1 MGALLRRILV
11 YLLAAWVAITVSYLL
26 PRVVPGNPVSG
37 AVARA
42 SQSGN
47 CNEQCVIAIEDQLGF
62 NVHTSMWDQYLQYL
76 GNLAHGDL
84 GHSWSE
90 NAPVGALLLSYLP
103 WTLGLLVFA
112 TSVSF
117 VAGSVLGTL
126 IAWRRGSLLDWLIPG
141 ATFFQALP
149 YFFLGIVL
157 VLIFGQTGTL
167 LKWVPSL
174 FGYDIYTTTPG
185 WNLPYI
191 ESVLAHAVLPAATVI
206 LASMAGFILSIRNQ
220 VVTTMDEDFVLV
232 AQAKGLSARTVI
244 WYAARNALLPVVAN
258 FTIAISLVVG
268 GQILVEIVFNYPGIG
283 FHLYDALGKLDYP
296 LVQGVFVVI
305 TLVVIAANL
314 IADAVYVAIDP
325 RARQAA

>member
-1 MGALLRRILV
+1 MAALARRLVV
-11 YLLAAWVAITVSYLL
+11 YLLAAWVAVTVSFLL
-26 PRVVPGNPVSG
+26 PRVVPGNPVAG

-47 CNEQCVIAIEDQLGF
+47 CNEQCVIAIEQQLGY
-62 NVHTSMWDQYLQYL
+62 NVHTSLWDQYVQYI

-90 NAPVGALLLSYLP
+90 NAPVGELLVSYLP
-103 WTLGLLVFA
+103 WTLGLLLTA
-112 TSVSF
+112 TTIAF
-117 VAGSVLGTL
+117 LAGTL
-126 IAWRRGSLLDWLIPG
+126 IGTLVAWRRGSLLDWLLPF

-149 YFFLGIVL
+149 YFFLGLVL
-157 VLIFGQTGTL
+157 VLIFGQTGTML
-167 LKWVPSL
+167 RWVPSL
-174 FGYDIYTTTPG
+174 FGYDIYTTNPG

-191 ESVLAHAVLPAATVI
+191 QSVISHALLPATTVV
-206 LASMAGFILSIRNQ
+206 LASMAGFMLAMRNQ
-220 VVTTMDEDFVLV
+220 MITTMDEDFVLV
-232 AQAKGLSARTVI
+232 AQAKGLPTRTVI

-305 TLVVIAANL
+305 TLIVIGANL
-314 IADAVYVAIDP
+314 IADAIYVAIDP